1 MPEAAGSPE
10 RPALTTDYIVIGAG
24 SAGCVV
30 AARLS
35 EAGARVTL
43 LEAGAAD
50 HSAAVQDPRRWP
62 ELWGT
67 SFDWKYQSEPQP
79 SLNGRVTHEPRGKGL
94 GGTSNINL
102 MMYVR
107 GHPQDYA
114 GWGPGWRYTDL
125 LPYFQRLEG
134 HIGPDSAQ
142 QAVQAGRM
150 QIRSARHAAANP
162 AALAFLDACAQL
174 GYAHNPDTLAGEQVI
189 GAGWHHLTIRQDGG
203 RESTYTAYLR
213 PEMQRPNL
221 RVETGVLAHEL
232 LFDAE
237 RCIGVRVEQDGTVRD
252 LYAAREVIVCAGTY
266 GSPQLLLLSGI
277 GPASE
282 LQQLEI
288 PLRRALPGVGRHL
301 QNHVLTGVVHPWA
314 SELPRSA
321 LNHSEAYLYAQ
332 SGLPAPDASPEAP
345 DIQINLVTLPFD
357 LEQREAQ
364 PSTVTMVVGLTD
376 PASQGQ
382 VTLRDRDPRS
392 RVRLDP
398 GYLSHSADLPRLAFG
413 VRLARR
419 LFAAPALATRVAAE
433 LLPGVGVPDSA
444 LDAYLPDHTDSYHHP
459 VGTCRMGTGPD
470 AVVDFELRVHGLNG
484 LRVIDASIM
493 PRITRGNIHAA
504 VLAIAEKG
512 AALLLAHTPATA
524 SSEVL

>member
-1 MPEAAGSPE
+1 M
-10 RPALTTDYIVIGAG
+10 
-24 SAGCVV
+24 
-30 AARLS
+30 
-35 EAGARVTL
+35 L
-43 LEAGAAD
+43 LEAGQAD
-50 HSAAVQDPRRWP
+50 HPPAIHDPRRWP

-67 SFDWKYQSEPQP
+67 SFDWQYQSEPQP
-79 SLNGRVTHEPRGKGL
+79 SLNGRITHEPRGKGL

-114 GWGPGWRYTDL
+114 GWGPGWKYTDL
-125 LPYFQRLEG
+125 LPYFHRLENHG
-134 HIGPDSAQ
+134 RPDTVQ
-142 QAVQAGRM
+142 QAVQASQM
-150 QIRSARHAAANP
+150 QIRSARHASANP
-162 AALAFLDACAQL
+162 AALAFLNACTQL

-189 GAGWHHLTIRQDGG
+189 GAGWHHLTIRQDGS
-203 RESTYTAYLR
+203 RESTYTAYLH
-213 PEMQRPNL
+213 PALHRPNL

-237 RCIGVRVEQDGTVRD
+237 RCIGVRVEQNGVIRD

-277 GPASE
+277 GPVSE
-282 LQQLEI
+282 LQQHGLS
-288 PLRRALPGVGRHL
+288 PRRVLPGVGQHL

-314 SELPRSA
+314 TELPRSA

-332 SGLPAPDASPEAP
+332 SGLPAPSASPDAP

-357 LEQREAQ
+357 LEQRDAQ

-419 LFAAPALATRVAAE
+419 LFAAPALSTMVDPE
-433 LLPGVGVPDSA
+433 LLPGGNVPDSA

-470 AVVDFELRVHGLNG
+470 AVVDSELRVHGLSG
-484 LRVIDASIM
+484 LRVIDASVM

-512 AALLLAHTPATA
+512 SALLLAQTPAAA
-524 SSEVL
+524 SPEVL